1 MAILNDDVL
10 KRGSS
15 NNTTLSTWKSTIIVR
30 KEGSAPKSPTDG
42 VVILTNTSRDK
53 YKSTDLLC

>member
-15 NNTTLSTWKSTIIVR
+15 NNTTLSTQSTTSDETPSESTPTKR
-30 KEGSAPKSPTDG
+30 KRGRPRK
-42 VVILTNTSRDK
+42 I
-53 YKSTDLLC
+53 